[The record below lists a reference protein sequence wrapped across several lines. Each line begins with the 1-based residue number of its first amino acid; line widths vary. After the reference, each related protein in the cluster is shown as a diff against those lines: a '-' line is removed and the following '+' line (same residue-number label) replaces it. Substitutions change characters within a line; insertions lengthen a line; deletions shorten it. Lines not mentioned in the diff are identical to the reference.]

1 MKARSSFYV
10 LTLTAI
16 LALGLLSGCTRARND
31 AQIANDVQGKITA
44 DANVP
49 TKQITVNSNNG
60 IVTLNGTVGS
70 EVERQAAAN
79 DAAQVEGVKT
89 VVNNLQVSAPT
100 TAQAAPAP
108 EPEPEPEPARAS
120 TRTRRSSPRVY
131 SSRSS
136 APAASTP
143 SYGSTPASPP
153 ASVTAMAPPSPPPP
167 PKPVT
172 IPDGTVL
179 QIRMIDTIDSGT
191 NQPGD
196 RFRAT
201 LDTPITMD
209 DKVIV
214 PQGADIEGRVAEL
227 KTAGHFAGKP
237 EIALELTSLSMN
249 GRRYALHTNQYSRE
263 GSSRGKNTAAKVG
276 TGAAVGTIIGAIA
289 GGGKGAA
296 IGGVIGAGAGG
307 GVQAATKAQQVHVA
321 SEALL
326 TFALQS
332 PLTVTP
338 VSSIQRS
345 RSNQLGDYSDNTPP
359 PPPDDNSDPSDPN
372 APVLKR
378 R

>member
-1 MKARSSFYV
+1 MKARSSFYI

-49 TKQITVNSNNG
+49 TKQITVSSNNG
-60 IVTLNGTVGS
+60 IVTLNGTVAS
-70 EVERQAAAN
+70 EMERQAAAN
-79 DAAQVEGVKT
+79 DAAQIEGVKT

-100 TAQAAPAP
+100 AAQAEPAA
-108 EPEPEPEPARAS
+108 EPEPQPEPARAS
-120 TRTRRSSPRVY
+120 ARPRRSSPRVY

-136 APAASTP
+136 APASAP
-143 SYGSTPASPP
+143 SYSSAPAAP
-153 ASVTAMAPPSPPPP
+153 AAPMTAMAPSSPPPP
-167 PKPVT
+167 PRPVT

-196 RFRAT
+196 RFHAT
-201 LDTPITMD
+201 LDTPVTMED
-209 DKVIV
+209 RVIV

-237 EIALELTSLSMN
+237 EIALELTSLSLN

-307 GVQAATKAQQVHVA
+307 GVQAATKAQQVHVP

-326 TFALQS
+326 TFTLQS

-345 RSNQLGDYSDNTPP
+345 RSNRLGDYSDNTPP